1 MKMFKK
7 TTNRSGLLL
16 LIGISFAISSMG
28 QQMDPVDY
36 VNPYI
41 GNISHLLVPTFP
53 TVHLPNSL
61 VRMRPERASYTE
73 SRIEGLQVMMH
84 SHRTKSAF
92 RISCYQG
99 DQANL
104 KPVIPNY
111 YDNEVVKPYY
121 YSTYLD
127 RDRINVQF
135 APSHQSAMYQID
147 FEGDDKEKYL
157 VFHTG
162 QGELKYADQTVSGYE
177 DIGGQTKVYWYA
189 KLDVAPAQTGF
200 FEDDKAVFNDE
211 PVTATDII
219 FAFGQQAKNITVKYG
234 ISFIGIEQAR
244 RNLEREIKDKS
255 LSQVAEAG
263 RSVWNSTL
271 GKIKIAGGTEDQKT
285 VFYTS
290 LYRTYERMINIS
302 EDGKYWSGFD
312 KKVHDDNGTP
322 FYTDDWVWDTYLA
335 THPLRTITDPSL
347 QQNIVTSYIRMAQQN
362 REGWVPTFPSVFGD
376 RHAMN
381 GNHAVSLFL
390 DAANKNIPFDME
402 AAYKASKKT
411 IMEESHIPWYLGP
424 AGEYDAFYREHGYFP
439 GLHEGEEE
447 TIPGVDTN
455 WEQRQS
461 VAVTQ
466 ETAYDEYCLAMLA
479 KKLQIQD
486 DYDYFLK
493 QSYNYRNLFN
503 KETGFFHPKDI
514 DGEFIMPFD
523 YKFSRGYGARHYYAE
538 NNAYIYQWNV
548 KHNISDL
555 IDLMGGN
562 ENFLEHLDQ
571 LFIED
576 LGLGKWRFY
585 SVMPDHTGNVGQFS
599 MGNEP
604 SFHIPYLY
612 NYAGKPWETQ
622 KRIRSLLDQ
631 WFRNDLMGV
640 PGDEDGGGMSAFVVF
655 SAMGFYPVTPDA
667 AEYSIGS
674 PLFPEIEIHLEN
686 GKIFKIIAHNA
697 SPDNKYIQSAKLNGK
712 TLNAPV
718 IQHRD
723 IISGSVLE
731 LEMGDRA
738 NRQWG
743 ISDDYTPFSVSTS
756 VQEYE

>member
-1 MKMFKK
+1 MLLKQSGKMKKLKK
-7 TTNRSGLLL
+7 KSNRFCLSLLAGTL
-16 LIGISFAISSMG
+16 FAINSMG
-28 QQMDPVDY
+28 QMDPVDY

-41 GNISHLLVPTFP
+41 GNISHLLVPTYP

-73 SRIEGLQVMMH
+73 SRIDGLQVMTH

-99 DQANL
+99 DRTNL
-104 KPVIPNY
+104 QPVIPNY
-111 YDNEVVKPYY
+111 YDNEVVKPYF
-121 YSTYLD
+121 YSVYLD
-127 RDRINVQF
+127 RDRIGVQF
-135 APSHQSAMYQID
+135 APSHQSAMYQVD

-157 VFHTG
+157 VFHT
-162 QGELKYADQTVSGYE
+162 QKGELKYADQAVSGYE

-189 KLDVAPAQTGF
+189 SLDTAPAQRGYFKDGT
-200 FEDDKAVFNDE
+200 AVLNAAGKE
-211 PVTATDII
+211 TPEII
-219 FAFGQQAKNITVKYG
+219 LSFGKEEKSITIQYG
-234 ISFIGIEQAR
+234 ISFISIEQAR
-244 RNLEREIKDKS
+244 RNLEREIAGKS
-255 LSQVAEAG
+255 LSQVANAG
-263 RSVWNSTL
+263 RSAWNSAL
-271 GKIKIAGGTEDQKT
+271 SKIEIKGGTEDQRT

-290 LYRTYERMINIS
+290 LYRTHERMINIS

-312 KKVHDDNGTP
+312 KKVHDDHGTP

-347 QQNIVTSYIRMAQQN
+347 QQHIVASYIRMAQQN

-390 DAANKNIPFDME
+390 DAANKGIPFDME
-402 AAYKASKKT
+402 AAYMASKKT

-447 TIPGVDTN
+447 TIEGVDTR

-466 ETAYDEYCLAMLA
+466 GAAYDEYCLAMLA
-479 KKLQIQD
+479 KKLELQD
-486 DYDYFLK
+486 DYEYFLN

-503 KETGFFHPKDI
+503 RETGFFHPKDSK
-514 DGEFIMPFD
+514 GEFIMPFD

-538 NNAYIYQWNV
+538 NNAYTYQWNV
-548 KHNISDL
+548 KHNIGDL
-555 IDLMGGN
+555 IDLMGG
-562 ENFLEHLDQ
+562 EDSFLQHLDQ

-585 SVMPDHTGNVGQFS
+585 SVMPDQTGNVGQFS

-612 NYAGKPWETQ
+612 NYAGRPWETQ

-655 SAMGFYPVTPDA
+655 SAMGFYPVTPGLP
-667 AEYSIGS
+667 EYTIGS
-674 PLFPEIEIHLEN
+674 PQFSEIAINLEN
-686 GKIFKIIAHNA
+686 GKVFKVIAHNA
-697 SPDNKYIQSAKLNGK
+697 SEENKYIRSARLNGK
-712 TLNAPV
+712 LLDRPF
-718 IQHRD
+718 IQHQD
-723 IISGSVLE
+723 IMDGSVLE
-731 LEMGDRA
+731 MEMGNRA
-738 NRQWG
+738 NREWG
-743 ISDDYTPFSVSTS
+743 TS
-756 VQEYE
+756 GAAR